1 MRRRCFVS
9 LRPAATL
16 AAAAAAVLLGACTVG
31 PDYERPAVEAPQA
44 WRTDSYWR
52 LAAPSHAPLAL
63 DWWSAF
69 GEAQLDTLERQAL
82 EQNQTLAAA
91 SAHYEQARA
100 TLASTGAQ
108 RFPEL
113 DLGAQADR
121 LKISK
126 NRPLTSYSTPTQST
140 VQNELVLE
148 PTITYDLDLFGRI
161 RREVEGA
168 GASAQ
173 QAADDLA
180 NARLV
185 LTTDLA
191 TDYYALRELDA
202 EIDVLDQSVR
212 LQEKALDYVK
222 AEHDLGSVSG
232 LDLYQQQAQRDATQV
247 QATLLVK
254 QRAQYEHA
262 IAALVG
268 VPAPQFAIAPKVA
281 QMRPPTIAIGVPSDL
296 LQRRPDIASAERAMA
311 AANAQIG
318 VAKAAFFPSLVLT
331 PGIGWEST
339 SFASLLT
346 APSLM
351 WTLGAQLSQAVFDGG
366 RRKANL
372 KYANAG
378 YMQAEAN
385 YRQAVLGAFQQVQDG
400 VTGLSVLDAASKQAH
415 AAVVDAQRLLSL
427 ANDRYS
433 GGLVAYLN
441 VIDAQ
446 QSLLTSQRTEVQI
459 HGQQMALSVALVKAL
474 GGGWTDTR

>member
-1 MRRRCFVS
+1 MGRRTF
-9 LRPAATL
+9 AL
-16 AAAAAAVLLGACTVG
+16 AWPAAAAVAVVQLGACTVG
-31 PDYERPAVEAPQA
+31 PDYKRPDVQAPEA
-44 WRTDSYWR
+44 WRTDTYWR
-52 LAAPSHAPLAL
+52 LAVPSHAPLAL

-69 GEAQLDTLERQAL
+69 DDKPLDALERQAL
-82 EQNQTLAAA
+82 AQNQTLAAA
-91 SAHYEQARA
+91 SAHYEQAKA
-100 TLASTGAQ
+100 TLASTSAQ
-108 RFPEL
+108 RLPEI
-113 DLGAQADR
+113 DLQGQAAR

-126 NRPLTSYSTPTQST
+126 NRPLTNYSTPSQST
-140 VQNELVLE
+140 VQNELLIGPSV
-148 PTITYDLDLFGRI
+148 TYDTDLFGRI

-168 GASAQ
+168 QASAQ

-185 LTTDLA
+185 LTTELA
-191 TDYYALRELDA
+191 TDYFALRELDA

-232 LDLYQQQAQRDATQV
+232 LDLYQQQAHLDATRV
-247 QATLLVK
+247 QATLLVN

-262 IAALVG
+262 IAALVA
-268 VPAPQFAIAPKVA
+268 VPAPQFSIAPGAA
-281 QMRPPTIAIGVPSDL
+281 QAPVPSIEIGVPSDVM
-296 LQRRPDIASAERAMA
+296 QRRPDIASAERAMA
-311 AANAQIG
+311 AANAKIG
-318 VAKAAFFPSLVLT
+318 EAKAAFFPSLVLT

-339 SFASLLT
+339 RFASLLT

-351 WTLGAQLSQAVFDGG
+351 WTLGAQVGQVVFDGG
-366 RRKANL
+366 RRQANVNF
-372 KYANAG
+372 AQAG
-378 YMQAEAN
+378 YAQAEAN

-400 VTGLSVLDAASKQAH
+400 VTGLAVLDTASKQAH

-433 GGLVAYLN
+433 GGLVAYLD

-474 GGGWTDTR
+474 GGGWDRGSPD